1 MRYIYTTG
9 SADVLLRTSWQVKV
23 EFKQTK
29 RGQLRADFQDRYGAL
44 CSIQESSIP
53 GEDCV
58 WLGVDVNFEGDEL
71 RHGRMHLSQEQ
82 ARELI
87 PVLRH
92 FARRGSLGVD
102 TTKDPYHVGA
112 WVIGVGEDNLGIEG
126 RIIQAN
132 VGETL
137 VVQDWRKAGP
147 EGQVITAWDAI
158 DLFWEPYEMPDKIPS
173 RYERL
178 TEDDDDLTP
187 DE

>member
-1 MRYIYTTG
+1 M
-9 SADVLLRTSWQVKV
+9 V

-58 WLGVDVNFEGDEL
+58 WLGVDVNFEGEEL
-71 RHGRMHLSQEQ
+71 RHGRMHLTQEL
-82 ARELI
+82 ARQLL

-92 FARRGSLGVD
+92 FARRGSLGED
-102 TTKDPYHVGA
+102 ATKNPYHVGA
-112 WVIGVGEDNLGIEG
+112 WVIGVGEDNRGIEG

-132 VGETL
+132 VGDIL

-147 EGQVITAWDAI
+147 DGQVITVWDAV
-158 DLFWEPYEMPDKIPS
+158 DLFWEPCEMPDKIPS
-173 RYERL
+173 RYDRL
-178 TEDDDDLTP
+178 SDDDDDLNTS
-187 DE
+187 E